1 MSPTASSASTLRAS
15 WVPPFGPPGPF
26 GLFGSRRARSSARLA
41 RSSASASVGWSGVG
55 SGALSEPQSP
65 AWLRARTQS
74 DAVAL
79 RPRGLGLAAPS
90 KALAASAASVP
101 VGSANLAFADGDAAL
116 QDGTGGR
123 ADPHDGALLDLS
135 EVVHVVEEQGGIGH
149 KE

>member
-1 MSPTASSASTLRAS
+1 M
-15 WVPPFGPPGPF
+15 
-26 GLFGSRRARSSARLA
+26 
-41 RSSASASVGWSGVG
+41 G

-79 RPRGLGLAAPS
+79 RPRGLGPAAPS
-90 KALAASAASVP
+90 KALAASAASAASVP

-123 ADPHDGALLDLS
+123 ADPDDGALLDLS